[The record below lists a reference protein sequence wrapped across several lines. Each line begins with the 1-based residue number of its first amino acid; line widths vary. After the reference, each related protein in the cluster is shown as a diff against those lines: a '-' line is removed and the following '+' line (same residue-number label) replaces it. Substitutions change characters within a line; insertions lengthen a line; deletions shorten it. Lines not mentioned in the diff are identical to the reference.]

1 MIRQAVKND
10 ASRIAE
16 ILIFTKR
23 MNYRRI
29 FQNDLVSFGE
39 MQVYPLAKDYIDN
52 PDKLKGIWVYDDGI
66 VKGII
71 NGKPMGNKTIE
82 ITDFYVE
89 PFFVGQGI
97 GTLLIEYLIE
107 QVGKK
112 GVHKIVLWVI
122 KDNVKARKFYEAHG
136 FCNSG
141 KTCIIEGTTKE
152 DCCYEY
158 VLE

>member
-66 VKGII
+66 VKGMVHIQE
-71 NGKPMGNKTIE
+71 NRIE
-82 ITDFYVE
+82 ELYVDS
-89 PFFVGQGI
+89 FFENQGI
-97 GTLLIEYLIE
+97 GTELMEFAIERM
-107 QVGKK
+107 GCNS
-112 GVHKIVLWVI
+112 LWVLE
-122 KDNVKARKFYEAHG
+122 KNTKAIHFYKKHG
-136 FCNSG
+136 FLFTG
-141 KTCIIEGTTKE
+141 ERRLQEGTTE
-152 DCCYEY
+152 FL
-158 VLE
+158 LEMGR

>member
-52 PDKLKGIWVYDDGI
+52 PDKLKGIWVYEDGI
-66 VKGII
+66 VKGMMHIQE
-71 NGKPMGNKTIE
+71 NRIE
-82 ITDFYVE
+82 ELYVDS
-89 PFFVGQGI
+89 FFENQGI
-97 GTLLIEYLIE
+97 GTELMEFAIERM
-107 QVGKK
+107 GCNS
-112 GVHKIVLWVI
+112 LWVLE
-122 KDNVKARKFYEAHG
+122 KNTKAIHFYKKHG
-136 FCNSG
+136 FLFTG
-141 KTCIIEGTTKE
+141 ERRLQEGTTE
-152 DCCYEY
+152 FL
-158 VLE
+158 LEMGR

>member
-66 VKGII
+66 VKGMVHIQE
-71 NGKPMGNKTIE
+71 KRIE
-82 ITDFYVE
+82 ELYVDS
-89 PFFVGQGI
+89 FFENQGI
-97 GTLLIEYLIE
+97 GTELMEFAIERM
-107 QVGKK
+107 GCNS
-112 GVHKIVLWVI
+112 LWVLE
-122 KDNVKARKFYEAHG
+122 KNTKAIHFYKKHG
-136 FCNSG
+136 FLFTG
-141 KTCIIEGTTKE
+141 ERRLQEGTTE
-152 DCCYEY
+152 AL
-158 VLE
+158 LEMGR

>member
-39 MQVYPLAKDYIDN
+39 MQVYPLAKEYIDN

-66 VKGII
+66 VKGMVHIQE
-71 NGKPMGNKTIE
+71 NRIE
-82 ITDFYVE
+82 ELYVDS
-89 PFFVGQGI
+89 FFENQGI
-97 GTLLIEYLIE
+97 GTELMEFAIERM
-107 QVGKK
+107 GCNS
-112 GVHKIVLWVI
+112 LWVLE
-122 KDNVKARKFYEAHG
+122 KNTKAIHFYKKHG
-136 FCNSG
+136 FLFTG
-141 KTCIIEGTTKE
+141 ERRLQEGTTE
-152 DCCYEY
+152 AL
-158 VLE
+158 LEMGR

>member
-66 VKGII
+66 VKGMVHIQE
-71 NGKPMGNKTIE
+71 KRIE
-82 ITDFYVE
+82 ELYVDS
-89 PFFVGQGI
+89 FFENQGI
-97 GTLLIEYLIE
+97 GTELMEFAIERM
-107 QVGKK
+107 GCNS
-112 GVHKIVLWVI
+112 LWVLE
-122 KDNVKARKFYEAHG
+122 KNTKAIHFYKKHG
-136 FCNSG
+136 FLFTG
-141 KTCIIEGTTKE
+141 ERRLQEGTTE
-152 DCCYEY
+152 IL
-158 VLE
+158 LEMGR

>member
-66 VKGII
+66 VKGMVHIQE
-71 NGKPMGNKTIE
+71 NRIE
-82 ITDFYVE
+82 ELYVDS
-89 PFFVGQGI
+89 FFENQGI
-97 GTLLIEYLIE
+97 GTELMEFAIERM
-107 QVGKK
+107 GCNS
-112 GVHKIVLWVI
+112 LWVLE
-122 KDNVKARKFYEAHG
+122 KNTKAIHFYKKHG
-136 FCNSG
+136 FLFTG
-141 KTCIIEGTTKE
+141 ERRLQEGTTE
-152 DCCYEY
+152 AL
-158 VLE
+158 LEMGR